1 VNEPRAEEA
10 MKPVMM
16 AVALCVTAWPVF
28 GQQSTTDTSCYV
40 NGRLVNCTSTT
51 KTEPPPSGGALEG
64 INKAL
69 AERRAK
75 ADANRNQNA
84 QNVQQTPQLSAEAIK
99 ELLAEE
105 KQERESKDTVDYIY
119 CRQNPKGS
127 MTDSE
132 GKSKACTEVIE
143 YTKAFCLVNPGVER
157 CTLAKSKAEVDKAFS
172 VLSEDYKTDPR
183 RNKKDAQMYYDSL
196 FAKLT
201 KWGCMSFPDMTL
213 PQRDGTSHPCPNA
226 PEPAPLHADAGSQN
240 K

>member
-1 VNEPRAEEA
+1 MIENIA
-10 MKPVMM
+10 K
-16 AVALCVTAWPVF
+16 VALVVVAVIFTA
-28 GQQSTTDTSCYV
+28 STASAQTQTDTNCTTSPDYGA
-40 NGRLVNCTSTT
+40 GRSTNCTSTT
-51 KTEPPPSGGALEG
+51 TPPPSGGVLEG

-69 AERRAK
+69 AANRAK

-84 QNVQQTPQLSAEAIK
+84 QQPPQLSTEAIK

-105 KQERESKDTVDYIY
+105 KQERESKNTVDYIY
-119 CRQNPKGS
+119 CRQNPKANI
-127 MTDSE
+127 TDSE
-132 GKSKACTEVIE
+132 GKSKACAEVIE

-196 FAKLT
+196 FVKLT